1 MFQSKSSSLRNS
13 TSKGN
18 GTFRQ
23 SNVPKQYQ
31 LNLAEPGIKSVGVLR
46 GASASAAPVVAVNKA
61 RFDNRSSKKEIEN
74 TKSSEN
80 LTYFLD
86 FRDALKIVAGTESS
100 SNFESLKPES
110 KPVPSHSRP
119 LHRLLPLII
128 QACIDMNYGKDNV
141 LYDNTSKT
149 LKFSTP
155 ANGRIVPERRELFG
169 MLMDDLHK
177 IENGQFPIHS
187 EWFEAYGT
195 KMTPSKAKSI
205 LSILE
210 RISRLIQFTKENN
223 TWLGK
228 GCDHIRSIMNA
239 LLIKNLI
246 NPKTYNKQKYFSFF
260 YHLNEQTY
268 DDYQGRAIRGESK
281 PKPLVNATLP
291 VLLPFPNSFVR
302 DVLVA
307 GRVEVEAAR
316 RDLMNQTQLASQTA
330 VTSQVP
336 INNVDS
342 MNNINNITNAAT
354 PIRNNDF
361 ANVNMDNIL
370 SDGFINYSSINP
382 LTLTLSLANVAM
394 TQALPA
400 AVPYAASS
408 IGDLFRG
415 IRYVFASSQ
424 QALNSIYSSA
434 SSYFS
439 PFESST
445 YNFRKL
451 DLNTDSLTIQQ
462 EGQDFNFD
470 SFNNASHDFSLLNRN
485 YSESPF
491 DSRRIS
497 ASGFTDTDMSSP
509 VPRPMPSPLV
519 KPGQLTSS
527 SSRTIRLPRA
537 STSPQSSI
545 ATTPASSIT
554 LTPDTLP
561 RSIRINLGAGN
572 DIILDSNTFLAKFL
586 SSSPNNRNRAS
597 PASTTIVTPAAGDL
611 ITMTRANLQTQAART
626 PTTIIQEREEEEEDT
641 GAGVSPPNRS
651 IVRSINFEDMGEG
664 EPQQAHNN
672 EMQMNLATFTEL
684 ASSSVSPPQ
693 PMIIRAIQAHE
704 RVHADVRQT
713 PSTRNGA
720 GMEASN
726 LRRTFDEYSETAHDP
741 SKFTTAEIMRR
752 NEAYR
757 LAQVRSNRFIAGNN
771 AYTASERDRG
781 IRFINPR

>member
-110 KPVPSHSRP
+110 KPVPSHSQP

-281 PKPLVNATLP
+281 PKPLVNASLP

-307 GRVEVEAAR
+307 GRIEVEAAR
-316 RDLMNQTQLASQTA
+316 RDLMNQTQLASQAA
-330 VTSQVP
+330 VTSQMP
-336 INNVDS
+336 
-342 MNNINNITNAAT
+342 T
-354 PIRNNDF
+354 DF

-394 TQALPA
+394 TQALP
-400 AVPYAASS
+400 YAAYS
-408 IGDLFRG
+408 IGGLFRG

-439 PFESST
+439 PFESNT
-445 YNFRKL
+445 YNFSLL
-451 DLNTDSLTIQQ
+451 DLDTDSLTVQQ

-470 SFNNASHDFSLLNRN
+470 PFNNASHDFSLLNRN
-485 YSESPF
+485 YSEGPL

-497 ASGFTDTDMSSP
+497 ASGFADTDMSSP

-519 KPGQLTSS
+519 GPGPLTSS

-561 RSIRINLGAGN
+561 RGIRINLGAGN

-626 PTTIIQEREEEEEDT
+626 PTTIIQEREEEEEET

-713 PSTRNGA
+713 PSTRNA
-720 GMEASN
+720 ARMEASN
-726 LRRTFDEYSETAHDP
+726 LRRTFDEYSETVHDP
-741 SKFTTAEIMRR
+741 SKFTTAEIIRR
-752 NEAYR
+752 SKAYR

-771 AYTASERDRG
+771 AYTENERVRG
-781 IRFINPR
+781 IRFMNPR

>member
-119 LHRLLPLII
+119 LHRLLPLIV

-281 PKPLVNATLP
+281 PKPLVNASLP

-316 RDLMNQTQLASQTA
+316 RDLMNQTQLASQAA

-336 INNVDS
+336 INNNVDG
-342 MNNINNITNAAT
+342 INNITNDA
-354 PIRNNDF
+354 IRN
-361 ANVNMDNIL
+361 
-370 SDGFINYSSINP
+370 DGFINYSSINP
-382 LTLTLSLANVAM
+382 LTLSLSLANVAM

-408 IGDLFRG
+408 IGGLFRG

-424 QALNSIYSSA
+424 QALNSIYGSA

-445 YNFRKL
+445 YNFSLL

-497 ASGFTDTDMSSP
+497 ASGFADTDMSSP

-519 KPGQLTSS
+519 GPLTSN

-626 PTTIIQEREEEEEDT
+626 PTTLIQEREEEEEGT
-641 GAGVSPPNRS
+641 GAGVSTPNRS
-651 IVRSINFEDMGEG
+651 IVRSINFEDMSEG

-684 ASSSVSPPQ
+684 ASTSVSPPQ

-720 GMEASN
+720 RMEASN
-726 LRRTFDEYSETAHDP
+726 LRRTFDEYLETAHDP

-757 LAQVRSNRFIAGNN
+757 LAQIRSNRFIAGNN